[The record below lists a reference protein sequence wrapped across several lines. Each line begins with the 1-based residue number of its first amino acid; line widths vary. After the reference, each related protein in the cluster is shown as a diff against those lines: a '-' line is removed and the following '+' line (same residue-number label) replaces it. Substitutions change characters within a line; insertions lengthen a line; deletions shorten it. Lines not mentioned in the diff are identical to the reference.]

1 MHAVRGLL
9 SVLARLMLTAIF
21 LLSAVAGKIMNF
33 GGTVEKMAAEGVPSP
48 TILLGGA
55 IAFLILG
62 SLSIVL
68 GYKGRFGAFLLLCFL
83 GAATYYFHDF
93 WSVADAGQRQLQTIQ
108 FMKNMAIAGGLMSL
122 MAFGGGPWSVD
133 GWITSKREE
142 AESGATAKPR
152 VTAKPADRG

>member
-1 MHAVRGLL
+1 MNAFRGLL
-9 SVLARLMLTAIF
+9 SLLARLMIATIF

-33 GGTVEKMAAEGVPSP
+33 SGTVEKMAAEGVPSP

-93 WSVADAGQRQLQTIQ
+93 WTVPADDAERKQAEMIA
-108 FMKNMAIAGGLMSL
+108 FMKNLSL
-122 MAFGGGPWSVD
+122 MGTMLFLIANGSGPWSLS
-133 GWITSKREE
+133 GP
-142 AESGATAKPR
+142 AAPAAGATADQ
-152 VTAKPADRG
+152 VEEEE

>member
-1 MHAVRGLL
+1 MNAFRGLL
-9 SVLARLMLTAIF
+9 SLLARLMIATIF

-33 GGTVEKMAAEGVPSP
+33 SGTVEKMAAEGVPSP

-93 WSVADAGQRQLQTIQ
+93 WKLPPDTPPATMQGELIA
-108 FMKNMAIAGGLMSL
+108 FMKNLALMGTML
-122 MAFGGGPWSVD
+122 FLVANGTGPWSLDNRGKTTARD
-133 GWITSKREE
+133 G
-142 AESGATAKPR
+142 
-152 VTAKPADRG
+152 ADDDDE

>member
-1 MHAVRGLL
+1 MNALRGLFSL
-9 SVLARLMLTAIF
+9 LARLMIAAIF

-33 GGTVEKMAAEGVPSP
+33 SGTVEKMAAEGVPSP

-83 GAATYYFHDF
+83 AAATYYFHDV
-93 WSVADAGQRQLQTIQ
+93 WKLPPDTPPAAQQGEVIA
-108 FMKNMAIAGGLMSL
+108 FMKNLALMGTMLFL
-122 MAFGGGPWSVD
+122 MANGTGPWSLD
-133 GWITSKREE
+133 NRGK
-142 AESGATAKPR
+142 TA
-152 VTAKPADRG
+152 AKDAADDDDDE